1 MHRFPVAA
9 IVAASVLL
17 VSACAGAQAVDTP
30 VADTP
35 VTDPPV
41 TGMCAPEYPD
51 CVDVIVVDPD
61 DTLAEARSLLGLP
74 ESALGGH
81 VRIARRG
88 DEHFALTE
96 DYVLDRLTV
105 ELDEDAE
112 GIHRV
117 TSVVVERFDG
127 PARITAD

>member
-1 MHRFPVAA
+1 MHRFPAAA
-9 IVAASVLL
+9 IVAAFVLL

-30 VADTP
+30 VAD
-35 VTDPPV
+35 PPV
-41 TGMCAPEYPD
+41 AGMCAPEHPD

-74 ESALGGH
+74 ESALSGH

-127 PARITAD
+127 PARVTAD